1 MTKRK
6 KRAKRGRPRIKDV
19 SENQMDAFH
28 EQKHRMKPWINW
40 QLKCV
45 PNASV

>member
-6 KRAKRGRPRIKDV
+6 KRAKRGRPRLKRRLREPNGRISRTKKLREPMV
-19 SENQMDAFH
+19 
-28 EQKHRMKPWINW
+28 NW

-45 PNASV
+45 PNALP